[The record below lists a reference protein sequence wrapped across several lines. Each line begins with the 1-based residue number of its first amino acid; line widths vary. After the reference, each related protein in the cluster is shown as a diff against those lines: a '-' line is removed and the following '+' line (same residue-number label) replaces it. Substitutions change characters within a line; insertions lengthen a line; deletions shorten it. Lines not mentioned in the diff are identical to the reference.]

1 MEMNNDKTQDWIKPA
16 TKSDQEESLSEKE
29 ENLYNQQEEKVKIT
43 QEILLSFDEKHQAI
57 EKTELNQDMILYK
70 KRNKKEYIT
79 APIYYVNGE
88 PHIGHLY
95 SSFAVDILARF
106 NRLLSKNVFT
116 SFGTDEH
123 GQKIQTAAKEHKP
136 QEYVDKMHLK
146 FKSLLKSAK
155 IETSCFI
162 RTTDDLHKKT
172 ATYFWERL
180 VSSGLTYEGT
190 YSGWYSERDESYYK
204 ENEVED
210 GRAKETGSPVEF
222 LTEECVFFRL
232 SYMKEVLLEYYE
244 QNPDVIKPKSRYTE
258 IVNMIKSDLPD
269 LAISR
274 SRFSWG
280 IKVPGS
286 EDKIM
291 YVWVDALSN
300 YLSSIGYPRNTKY
313 NEWWS
318 TVTHIIGKDILKF
331 HAIYWPAMLMAA
343 DLQPPNRIFAH
354 GWWTIEGEKM
364 SKSVGNVVDPFVLID
379 RYGPD
384 SLRYYMF
391 RESTFGNDC
400 NFSID
405 SLHQSINSELSNELG
420 NLIQR
425 VLAFCSKKFGS
436 SIECPIKAHYSKN
449 HSYSLNS
456 DKEHKIENKDNIEEK
471 SVETEKDKK
480 CNWKMDCDSIIKIIS
495 KLEYR
500 HLQEKLLE
508 TNSANSAIKEENSDN
523 LHKANS
529 TNAIAL
535 VAPSNETFGNTVKK
549 YWNRFY
555 TFFNR
560 ENQNKNKSQIEEKKV
575 LNEEKIKKCM
585 DFELSVEIL
594 KEWDT
599 ALLESALFI
608 EEQKISAYVN
618 RFREAIVKTNRYIDL
633 ESPWKHEDPTEV
645 LGVLCLCVQRLALL
659 GQPIIPEKS
668 QEILSLLGIDG
679 SLKHWLRNKSFPI
692 YNPKPIF
699 EKI

>member
-1 MEMNNDKTQDWIKPA
+1 MNNDRAQDWIKP
-16 TKSDQEESLSEKE
+16 TTESDQEESLSEKE
-29 ENLYNQQEEKVKIT
+29 ENAYNQEEEKIKSIE
-43 QEILLSFDEKHQAI
+43 EILLSLDKKEEDI
-57 EKTELNQDMILYK
+57 EKTESNQSIISSK

-106 NRLLSKNVFT
+106 NRLLSKNIFT

-123 GQKIQTAAKEHKP
+123 GQKVQTAAKEHKP

-146 FKSLLKSAK
+146 FKNLLKLAK

-162 RTTDDLHKKT
+162 RTTDELHKKT

-190 YSGWYSERDESYYK
+190 YSGWYSERDEAYYK
-204 ENEVED
+204 EDEIED
-210 GRAKETGSPVEF
+210 GKAKETGSPVEF

-258 IVNMIKSDLPD
+258 VINMIKSDLPD

-313 NEWWS
+313 SEWWS

-364 SKSVGNVVDPFVLID
+364 SKSIGNVVDPFALID
-379 RYGPD
+379 KYGPD

-405 SLHQSINSELSNELG
+405 SLHQAINSELSNELG
-420 NLIQR
+420 NLVQR

-436 SIECPIKAHYSKN
+436 SIESPIKAHYSKN
-449 HSYSLNS
+449 YSCSS
-456 DKEHKIENKDNIEEK
+456 DTDRENKEENIDVEK
-471 SVETEKDKK
+471 YKK
-480 CNWKMDCDSIIKIIS
+480 CNWKMDCDSIIKMIS
-495 KLEYR
+495 RTEY
-500 HLQEKLLE
+500 HHSQEKVLE
-508 TNSANSAIKEENSDN
+508 IIKEEIKKEDN
-523 LHKANS
+523 LHKTNS
-529 TNAIAL
+529 TNSIVL
-535 VAPSNETFGNTVKK
+535 VEQSNQTFGNTVKK
-549 YWNRFY
+549 YWNRLY
-555 TFFNR
+555 TFFSG
-560 ENQNKNKSQIEEKKV
+560 ENQNENEAKELKISSEKKINKSMN
-575 LNEEKIKKCM
+575 L
-585 DFELSVEIL
+585 ELSMEIL
-594 KEWDT
+594 KEWDA
-599 ALLESALFI
+599 ALLDSVLFI

-618 RFREAIVKTNRYIDL
+618 RFREAVVKTNRYIDS

-659 GQPIIPEKS
+659 AQPILPEKS
-668 QEILSLLGIDG
+668 QEILGLLGIDG
-679 SLKHWLRNKSFPI
+679 SLKHWLRNKAFPI